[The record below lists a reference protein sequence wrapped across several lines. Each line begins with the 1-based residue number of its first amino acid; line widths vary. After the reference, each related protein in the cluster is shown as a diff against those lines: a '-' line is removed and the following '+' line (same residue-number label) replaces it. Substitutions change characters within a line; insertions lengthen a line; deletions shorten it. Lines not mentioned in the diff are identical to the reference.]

1 MKRLIV
7 PAIMIILHFQPFTL
21 KSQTV
26 DDPKFL
32 ESIQGTWAFAEN
44 DAPFWY
50 KAVITGN
57 TFEIFEA
64 EQGEGKFSTKTT
76 VEIIKSVKTTS
87 RGGND
92 DGSNSQSYVQLGA
105 KNLNFDIITLIT
117 VDGKNTLACGKFK
130 KEKYQN
136 FVNLVNVPSDF
147 NPWK

>member
-1 MKRLIV
+1 MKRLLI
-7 PAIMIILHFQPFTL
+7 PALIILLQFQPFTL

-26 DDPKFL
+26 DDPEFL
-32 ESIQGTWAFAEN
+32 KSIQGTWAFAEK

-57 TFEIFEA
+57 TFEIYEA
-64 EQGEGKFSTKTT
+64 EQGEGKFSRKTA

-87 RGGND
+87 RGGS
-92 DGSNSQSYVQLGA
+92 DGEFNSQSYAQLGA
-105 KNLNFDIITLIT
+105 KNLNFDLLTLEII
-117 VDGKNTLACGKFK
+117 DGRNTLSCGKFK

-136 FVNLVNVPSDF
+136 FIKLVNVPSDF